1 MKTLEELNNDEAR
14 LTAQLQKIAD
24 DKVRAAQEEKN
35 QKLSLLGI
43 LESEA
48 KGFRESASKATSDAE
63 KRSLYGYASE
73 NERKV
78 KELQIE
84 LGIYTG
90 ESVVPETDFV
100 YETKQAV
107 LRKINQLV
115 IKAAI
120 TLFGYFITN
129 SLAGAVDAGFFSA
142 VLQQISNL
150 FFYGSALFGG
160 VWLCGMILYWFV
172 PDYIINELSD
182 DFKGLTPFQKILIL
196 GGIFGILLHF
206 LNSVVP
212 DAL

>member
-1 MKTLEELNNDEAR
+1 MKTLEELNSDEQN
-14 LTAQLQKIAD
+14 LKAQLDKIAD
-24 DKVRAAQEEKN
+24 DKIKAAQEEKD
-35 QKLSLLGI
+35 QKLSLLGV
-43 LESEA
+43 LQTEA
-48 KGFRESASKATSDAE
+48 EGFREQASKATSDAE
-63 KRSLYGYASE
+63 KRSLYGYATI
-73 NERKV
+73 NERKI

-84 LGIYTG
+84 LGIYSG

-107 LRKINQLV
+107 LRKINQMI

-120 TLFGYFITN
+120 TLGGYFITN
-129 SLAGAVDAGFFSA
+129 SLAGAIDAGFFSA

-172 PDYIINELSD
+172 SDYIINELSD